1 MVSLT
6 QLIGAAAAGAVATAG
21 FAGGSQPADV
31 QGAVPAR
38 YEIDAGVGYPG
49 ILDNLSQQGFDV
61 REYEQYAR
69 KIEVKGIDA
78 SGQCVEVYFH
88 PTSGEELRRERD
100 DDCGRRG
107 NDDDDDRYDDDHDD
121 RYGDDNDDRYDDD
134 DDDDGYDD

>member
-6 QLIGAAAAGAVATAG
+6 HLIGAAAAGAVATAG
-21 FAGGSQPADV
+21 FAVGSPPADA

-38 YEIDAGVGYPG
+38 YNIDAGAGYPD
-49 ILDNLSQQGFDV
+49 ILDRMRQQGFDV

-88 PTSGEELRRERD
+88 PTSGEELRRELD

-107 NDDDDDRYDDDHDD
+107 DDDDRYDDDYVD
-121 RYGDDNDDRYDDD
+121 RYDDEDDDRYDD
-134 DDDDGYDD
+134 